1 MIGEY
6 DMREKDVTMM
16 GIKEVSTMIKNK
28 EISPVEIIEEC
39 VKRTKKLQP
48 ELNAYI
54 TFLEDEA
61 KKEAKLAEEE
71 IMKNGPKTPLHGI
84 PIALKDLFYTKGILT
99 TAGSKLLSDFKPEYD
114 STITERLNQAGAIL
128 MGKTNTHEFAFGP
141 TCEYSHFGACHNPW
155 DPSRITG
162 GSSGGSAI
170 AVATG
175 MAYMAMGSDTGG
187 SVRIP
192 SGFCGTVGFKATYG
206 LASLYGVIPLS
217 FTLDHPGPLTRSVY
231 DVAVTMD
238 YITGYDPKDP
248 CLGRYK
254 GEKINFSEGLDKIE
268 DLKGIKIG
276 VPTNFYFDK
285 TDYAI
290 EKLVRNAIS
299 DLEKLGAQII
309 DIEIPL
315 LDRVP
320 EVSTIIMFSEAAAYH
335 KDNLALGTHPED
347 YKPAVRERLEQGLR
361 YKATDYVSAIQERE
375 KILSSWN
382 KTISQVDV
390 VVAPTLP
397 VPAFK
402 IGEKTVMTRGKEES
416 SWAMCTRHTRF
427 ANTAGCP
434 ALTVPCGLTS
444 EGLPAGLMIMG
455 RNYDDNTVLKVGY
468 AYEKQYPFTF
478 KEF

>member
-1 MIGEY
+1 MK
-6 DMREKDVTMM
+6 EKDITMM
-16 GIKEVSTMIKNK
+16 GIKEVSAMIKYK
-28 EISPVEIIEEC
+28 EISPVEVVEEC
-39 VKRTKKLQP
+39 VKRTKELQP
-48 ELNAYI
+48 GLNAYI
-54 TFLEDEA
+54 SFLEEGA
-61 KKEAKLAEEE
+61 IKEAKVAEKE
-71 IMKNGPKTPLHGI
+71 IMKGGPKSPLHGI

-99 TAGSKLLSDFKPEYD
+99 SAGSKLLSDFIPDYD

-141 TCEYSHFGACHNPW
+141 TCEHSYYGACHNPW

-192 SGFCGTVGFKATYG
+192 SAFCGTVGFKPTYG
-206 LASLYGVIPLS
+206 LASLFGVIPVS

-231 DVAVTMD
+231 DAAVTMD

-254 GEKINFSEGLDKIE
+254 GEKINFSEGLDKVK
-268 DLKGIKIG
+268 DVKGIKIG
-276 VPTNFYFDK
+276 IPANFYFDK
-285 TDYAI
+285 TDYEI
-290 EKLVRNAIS
+290 EKLVRDAIS
-299 DLEKLGAQII
+299 NFEKLGAQII
-309 DIEIPL
+309 DVEIPF

-335 KDNLALGTHPED
+335 KDNLALVSHPEE
-347 YKPAVRERLEQGLR
+347 YTPAVRERLEQGMN
-361 YKATDYVSAIQERE
+361 YKATDYVSALQERE
-375 KILSSWN
+375 KILSSWS
-382 KTISQVDV
+382 KAISQVDI

-397 VPAFK
+397 IPAFK
-402 IGEKTVMTRGKEES
+402 IGEKTVMTRGKEEG
-416 SWAMCTRHTRF
+416 SWAMCTIHTRF

-444 EGLPAGLMIMG
+444 EGLPAGMMIMG
-455 RNYDDNTVLKVGY
+455 RNYEDNTVLKAGY
-468 AYEKQYPFTF
+468 AYEKHYPYRF
-478 KEF
+478 KQF